1 MQNARI
7 SGLVRLSHRS
17 STATADKVAL
27 ARLFSPFGL
36 DVTRHAAIHRF
47 CLEAPASNEAR
58 HSDLICRLATKTG
71 ERTELERFNLSC
83 LRWYSVGMKPTSNDL
98 RRRVVAAR
106 VEDGQSMGQ
115 IAERFRMPKGTVQ
128 NIIERYRDAGTVE
141 PKPHNAGRK
150 PAISGQALR
159 KLERDVLQHSDA
171 TLCELRDRCGLDVSL
186 VTVHNTLKRR
196 GFTRKKRLYVQVSS
210 ADETSS
216 QREGPGVKD

>member
-1 MQNARI
+1 MTATLAGTAKPTIMTGNNLAA
-7 SGLVRLSHRS
+7 STGTPYGKSRLSADEVPRS
-17 STATADKVAL
+17 
-27 ARLFSPFGL
+27 R
-36 DVTRHAAIHRF
+36 
-47 CLEAPASNEAR
+47 
-58 HSDLICRLATKTG
+58 G
-71 ERTELERFNLSC
+71 EFRQIVLLERFNLSY